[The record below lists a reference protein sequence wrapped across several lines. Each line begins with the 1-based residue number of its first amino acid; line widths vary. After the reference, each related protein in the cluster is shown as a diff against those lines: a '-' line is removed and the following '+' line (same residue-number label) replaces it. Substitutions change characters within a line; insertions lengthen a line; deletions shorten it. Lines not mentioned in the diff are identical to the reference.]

1 MFLLTFKMSQI
12 MHLLSKIKIKI
23 HLSKVENPEDESG
36 VPEKELKKE
45 VNEKGEKFYNEYK
58 IISSIGEG
66 GYSKVKLVEKKGKK
80 YAMKIIDKKK
90 LSHTRKGFGFNKI
103 EDGTIKINSLLEDA
117 IKEIAILKKCNNKNI
132 IKLYEILHD
141 NIKEKLYLI
150 LEYCSN
156 GNLMTYNEDEDKFQI
171 NKHFYKN
178 NNPDSDYS
186 EDEIRK
192 IIRQI
197 VLGIDYLHNNGV
209 IHRDI
214 KPDNILFDENNNIK
228 ITDFNVSTLLPS
240 KNDDLISKNI
250 LGTKYFRAPEVC
262 KNIEN
267 EKNNKE
273 NKKNNNNKEN
283 ENNIAN
289 IFEKDDLNN
298 FIHDINIIH
307 GKPLDIWALGI
318 TSYLLAYKKLPFV
331 ESDDDNEDDIIDL
344 FDKIINKDYE
354 IPNNRMSKGFV
365 DFLKKCLN
373 KEPSKRITINEI
385 KKLDWIN
392 EKEYNLTKIKSPPKI
407 EVSFNEIKSSIAF
420 FFKVKM
426 LKIKNFAEDLKKKI
440 DEIKKD

>member
-1 MFLLTFKMSQI
+1 

-141 NIKEKLYLI
+141 NIKEKLYL
-150 LEYCSN
+150 
-156 GNLMTYNEDEDKFQI
+156 
-171 NKHFYKN
+171 
-178 NNPDSDYS
+178 DSDYS

-273 NKKNNNNKEN
+273 NKKKNNNKEN